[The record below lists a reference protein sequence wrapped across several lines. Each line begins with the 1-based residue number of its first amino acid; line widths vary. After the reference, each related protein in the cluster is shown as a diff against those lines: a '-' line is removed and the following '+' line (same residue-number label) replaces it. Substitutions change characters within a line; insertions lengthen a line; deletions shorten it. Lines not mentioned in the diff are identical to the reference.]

1 MKHPN
6 CRLCGKPM
14 MLGQT
19 DTHYTCKNQAEM
31 PPEPFQMALEASQ
44 TAADHKWTPMEQ
56 AQVDAAIRRAAAS
69 KTFITA
75 DDVWAQLGEHFTV
88 TKGMAARLIVAA
100 RNGIIENTG
109 MTTTS
114 RRGGRHDHAQ
124 RLTLWRSLI
133 EGRDPMTLDRKG
145 RR

>member
-1 MKHPN
+1 
-6 CRLCGKPM
+6 M

-31 PPEPFQMALEASQ
+31 PPEPFQLALEASQ
-44 TAADHKWTPMEQ
+44 RAADHKWTPMEQ
-56 AQVDAAIRRAAAS
+56 AQVDAAIRRAAAK

-75 DDVWAQLGEHFTV
+75 DDVWTQLGEHFPV

-124 RLTLWRSLI
+124 RLTMWRSLI
-133 EGRDPMTLDRKG
+133 EGRDPMTLDQKG